1 MVLGS
6 LDLTFLALRQHGMFR
21 YVGLSYCLVM
31 YVRKV
36 FRYVRGAPQTIGGAA
51 ELFAMWGVTF
61 LSFIMNPHIPVFG

>member
-51 ELFAMWGVTF
+51 ELIAM
-61 LSFIMNPHIPVFG
+61 